1 MMKVEDETEV
11 KYLCGGELKAMDLR
25 KWHLTA
31 YDTKNQIKA
40 AENSEGILHRV
51 LRATASN

>member
-1 MMKVEDETEV
+1 MKVEDETEV